1 MQTNNETELVIAF
14 SLLHAHWVK
23 RLDQSLGIHGISFT
37 EFMVMYHLNSSPNQT
52 MRRIDLADSI
62 RLSASGVTRLLAPM
76 HKIKLVEKESNPR
89 DARVS
94 LVRLSK
100 AGKQIFNDALVSF
113 KETAKTLFH
122 PLNEREISKFL
133 GLVNRLN

>member
-1 MQTNNETELVIAF
+1 MQTNSETELVIAF

-37 EFMVMYHLNSSPNQT
+37 EFMVMYHLNNSPNQT

-62 RLSASGVTRLLAPM
+62 RLSASGVTRLLIPM
-76 HKIKLVEKESNPR
+76 QKIRLVEKEATPR

-100 AGKQIFNDALVSF
+100 AGKQILNEALASFN
-113 KETAKTLFH
+113 ETAKTMFH
-122 PLNEREISKFL
+122 SLNEREVSKFIDL
-133 GLVNRLN
+133 ANKLN